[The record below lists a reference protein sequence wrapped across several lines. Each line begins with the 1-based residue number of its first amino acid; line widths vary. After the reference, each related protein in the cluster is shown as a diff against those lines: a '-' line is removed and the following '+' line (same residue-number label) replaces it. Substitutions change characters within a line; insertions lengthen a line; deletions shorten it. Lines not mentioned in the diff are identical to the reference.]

1 MNRPMNR
8 EIFTY
13 KRIALVGLVLAM
25 TLFVI
30 SMTGIG
36 KVENTEAIAESAG
49 TRISNRLEKLDEYIA
64 DALKTDPDH
73 LMAPERI
80 PDDMVV

>member
-1 MNRPMNR
+1 MNR

-36 KVENTEAIAESAG
+36 KMENTEAIAESAG
-49 TRISNRLEKLDEYIA
+49 TRISNRLEKLDE
-64 DALKTDPDH
+64 
-73 LMAPERI
+73 
-80 PDDMVV
+80 